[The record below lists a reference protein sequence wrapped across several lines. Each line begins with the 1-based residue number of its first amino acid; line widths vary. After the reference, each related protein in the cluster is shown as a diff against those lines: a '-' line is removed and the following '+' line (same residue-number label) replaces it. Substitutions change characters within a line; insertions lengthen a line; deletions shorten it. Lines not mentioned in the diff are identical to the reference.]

1 MFTVILL
8 FFIIARDDFYFKKIF
23 LGYFLQF
30 FISVFIKKVFFLILL
45 TQICAPRVFFFIPL
59 LQK

>member
-30 FISVFIKKVFFLILL
+30 FISVFIKKYSF
-45 TQICAPRVFFFIPL
+45 
-59 LQK
+59 